1 MVNKVLTYT
10 LMSFPASKAKEV
22 LPLQKQPVCNSAY
35 HSSRNAVPL
44 RHSPENTANT
54 TCRISNH

>member
-22 LPLQKQPVCNSAY
+22 LPLQAHPFFGHNFCD
-35 HSSRNAVPL
+35 
-44 RHSPENTANT
+44 
-54 TCRISNH
+54 